1 MRIKD
6 LKELLAQLP
15 AELDEKHVVIREF
28 GPIDEGEKYFK
39 LDKPIGLAYYDET
52 TGELAVTE
60 SDMFTKYKD
69 KGWFPVNEGHVMKYD
84 DVKHDVSE
92 DGECAAGPAPDSGF
106 GTVDSVNGMGAP
118 VLASRGVTGS
128 GDVPSVAPTK
138 KKKKRKILSFDKFF
152 TQ

>member
-6 LKELLAQLP
+6 LRDLLAQLP
-15 AELDEKHVVIREF
+15 AELDEKTVVIREF
-28 GPIDEGEKYFK
+28 GHLDEGKYFK
-39 LDKPIGLAYYDET
+39 LDKPIGLAHYDEE

-60 SDMFTKYKD
+60 SEMFEKFKNE
-69 KGWFPVNEGHVMKYD
+69 GWFPVKEGYVNKYD
-84 DVKHDVSE
+84 EVKHEVSE
-92 DGECAAGPAPDSGF
+92 DGEGGGPGPDSGF

-138 KKKKRKILSFDKFF
+138 KKKRKILSFDKFF
-152 TQ
+152 TR